1 MLQATLLV
9 IWVEQHLQ
17 LQMQVAHPP
26 LMDGASGPP
35 LPSFTQGLQDD
46 SHTAAAD
53 AAESSSAATPS
64 HPWGHIASDFVAANS
79 AHPPQDPPEDPQIA
93 APMDVPAPGT
103 PVDESALEN
112 DVDEIFRQLINDA
125 ASEMGPRVQPAP
137 LQPAANVDIV
147 DGLLRQTMEEPIG
160 EMGPQVQPAPLQPS
174 ANANQPTRAVFD
186 RLAPRTLRHMASQEP
201 SDVEPAPNASSD
213 TTFSAAAFVLYALT
227 LGQASMQPSSEAAAA
242 QMVVM

>member
-137 LQPAANVDIV
+137 LQP
-147 DGLLRQTMEEPIG
+147 
-160 EMGPQVQPAPLQPS
+160 S